1 MVLFLKQW
9 YEHKYKVLMIIPI
22 ALVIFALMEIG
33 LQYAFTGDFVNK
45 GITLQGGSTIT
56 ITASSSVSPEELE
69 AYLKNKFPGAD
80 MGVRTITAAGKIVS
94 LAVDSDAQES
104 ANTGSSEC
112 HQRKNTS
119 CSSGL

>member
-94 LAVDSDAQES
+94 LAS
-104 ANTGSSEC
+104 
-112 HQRKNTS
+112 RF
-119 CSSGL
+119 